1 MATFRSLIE
10 AAQAHMEPGEDS
22 EAAIL
27 GVYVT
32 NQIGRKSARRGV
44 MIATDRR
51 VVFYSKKLG
60 GYEFEVFPYPTI
72 SSIKGGR
79 GLLGAHVTLQTA
91 GNRAYMKRIRNGAIN
106 RFTDTVSSRIG
117 RLEAEAP
124 GSTPAAGTFAD
135 QIEKLGALRDRG
147 LLTQEEF
154 EAKKTEILARL

>member
-1 MATFRSLIE
+1 
-10 AAQAHMEPGEDS
+10 MEPGEDS

-32 NQIGRKSARRGV
+32 SQIGRKSARRGV

-79 GLLGAHVTLQTA
+79 GLLGAHVTIHAA
-91 GNRAYMKRIRNGAIN
+91 GNRAYMKRIRNGAIH
-106 RFTDTVSSRIG
+106 RFTDTVCSRIG
-117 RLEAEAP
+117 RPDAETVGASAV
-124 GSTPAAGTFAD
+124 GATGGFAE
-135 QIEKLGALRDRG
+135 QIEKLGALRDGG

-154 EAKKTEILARL
+154 QAKKTEILGRL